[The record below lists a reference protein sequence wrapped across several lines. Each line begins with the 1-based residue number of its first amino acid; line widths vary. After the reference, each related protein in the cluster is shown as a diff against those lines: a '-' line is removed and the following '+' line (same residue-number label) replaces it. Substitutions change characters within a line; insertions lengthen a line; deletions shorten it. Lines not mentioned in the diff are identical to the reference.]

1 MTSPHLIGPD
11 ARATGLKTSLR
22 GHRRA
27 IPDDLLRDASRRL
40 GIMSLMA
47 AGLWTVGSVLGH
59 LAVRS
64 MGDPRWFR
72 LDGGD
77 AIAAVCVVVSLLLFG
92 YTRQGGQSPKRILD
106 LGLGYMVFTT
116 GALGL
121 VFHWHA
127 MFPAHQIAPQISWI
141 GAVVLMFA
149 AIVPSTPAKT
159 LVTGLIAVSMNPVAM
174 LIARAMGTWH
184 FATADALLMHY
195 PDYLLAGVAAVIS
208 HVVTSL
214 GQQVAKARE
223 MGSYQLGEL
232 LGRGGMGEVYKA
244 THRML
249 ARPAAIKLIRPEMIG
264 AGDPVNGQLAVT
276 RFRREAEAAA
286 NLRSPHTVELYDFG
300 VTDDQTLYFVMEL
313 LDGLDLESLVRQHG
327 PLPAGRVV
335 HILRQVCASL
345 EEAHV
350 RGLVH
355 RDIKPANIHVGRLGL
370 VDDFVKV
377 LDFGLVKPIT
387 DGSIEHSLTTQAG
400 LIIGTPGYMAPEI
413 ALSEKVDGR
422 SDLYALGCVAYY
434 LLTGQQVFEG
444 GTVMQVIAK
453 HLQEAPVPPSQRGPV
468 EVPAGLEQVV
478 LACLAKKPEDR
489 PQSAA
494 ELARR
499 LAAVDVE
506 PWTAV
511 QAKEWWMATG
521 ALIGDTKGHGDTAL
535 RRPSSSSAETRLERP
550 VANGRT
556 I

>member
-1 MTSPHLIGPD
+1 MANPHLIGPVAPTTPVKTTPTS
-11 ARATGLKTSLR
+11 ARR
-22 GHRRA
+22 GPRRA

-47 AGLWTVGSVLGH
+47 AGLWIVGSVLGH
-59 LAVRS
+59 FAVRS
-64 MGDPRWFR
+64 MMQGDPRWFS

-77 AIAAVCVVVSLLLFG
+77 AIAAACVIVSLLLFA
-92 YTRQGGQSPKRILD
+92 YTRRGGQSPSRILD
-106 LGLGYMVFTT
+106 LGLAYMVFTA

-121 VFHWHA
+121 VFHWQPMLH
-127 MFPAHQIAPQISWI
+127 PQRIAPQISWI

-149 AIVPSTPAKT
+149 AIVPSKPAKT
-159 LVTGLIAVSMNPVAM
+159 LAVGLIAVSMNPVGM
-174 LIARAMGTWH
+174 LLVRASGTWNFH
-184 FATADALLMHY
+184 TADAWLMHY
-195 PDYLLAGVAAVIS
+195 PDYLLVGVAAVIS

-214 GQQVAKARE
+214 GQQVAKERE

-264 AGDPVNGQLAVT
+264 ASDSADAQLAVT

-327 PLPAGRVV
+327 PVPAGRVV

-377 LDFGLVKPIT
+377 LDFGLVKPIA
-387 DGSIEHSLTTQAG
+387 DGNREHSLTTQAG

-413 ALSEKVDGR
+413 ALSEKVDGGA
-422 SDLYALGCVAYY
+422 DLYALGCVAYY

-453 HLQEAPVPPSQRGPV
+453 HLQETPVPPSQRGPFA
-468 EVPAGLEQVV
+468 VPPALEQLV
-478 LACLAKKPEDR
+478 LSCLAKKPEDR
-489 PQSAA
+489 PHSAA
-494 ELARR
+494 ELDRR
-499 LAAVDVE
+499 LAALDVE
-506 PWTAV
+506 PWTGS
-511 QAKEWWMATG
+511 QAKAWWATQ
-521 ALIGDTKGHGDTAL
+521 
-535 RRPSSSSAETRLERP
+535 RETRVEQPAAAADSDAVTRE
-550 VANGRT
+550 VSVSRTGR
-556 I
+556 